1 MMKTIE
7 AMIDTNSVVKF
18 KEVVRVKKSQKV
30 LVTFLEENATEQSVT
45 LISEAALARCVL
57 ALAPVFFAV
66 VGGGG
71 VHLRWG
77 GGGGGGGRPE
87 PRGLSSP
94 IFSSL

>member
-45 LISEAALARCVL
+45 LISEAALAKDWL
-57 ALAPVFFAV
+57 KPEEDKAWT
-66 VGGGG
+66 
-71 VHLRWG
+71 HLQKAQ
-77 GGGGGGGRPE
+77 
-87 PRGLSSP
+87 
-94 IFSSL
+94 